1 MKKEN
6 KVKIDKNQDSAIIN
20 EKNEQLVK
28 VKAFSITKFII
39 KLFAAAILIA
49 FALLIFINQE
59 EAQFAVLLITGCVC
73 AIAAIVRVVPLL
85 RTLKTHQARLVSF
98 GEIVF
103 HLLIGALLI
112 VASFAYLE
120 NPNAGFGL
128 FVNENFH
135 LALAIILYTRA
146 LAYFWIT
153 VLYKEKT
160 TKFNFWLHIIVMTLA
175 VLFAALRELS
185 AYHIAIALAIISLI
199 ASLYLIVES
208 GGGYWKYRKSIANA
222 KKKEEKYHKED
233 GLNAPAK
240 DESKIINEIDPSI
253 VPNDE
258 PVSDSSIVS

>member
-1 MKKEN
+1 MKKN
-6 KVKIDKNQDSAIIN
+6 KVKLDNNQESAVIN

-28 VKAFSITKFII
+28 VKAFSISKFII

-49 FALLIFINQE
+49 FAVLIFVNQE

-73 AIAAIVRVVPLL
+73 AIAAIVRIVPLL
-85 RTLKTHQARLVSF
+85 RTLKTHQARLISF
-98 GEIVF
+98 CEISL
-103 HLLIGALLI
+103 HLVIGALLI
-112 VASFAYLE
+112 FASFAYL
-120 NPNAGFGL
+120 NDPKAGFGL

-135 LALAIILYTRA
+135 LVIAIILYTRA
-146 LAYFWIT
+146 VAYFWIT

-160 TKFNFWLHIIVMTLA
+160 TKFNFWLHIIAMTLA

-185 AYHIAIALAIISLI
+185 AYHIAIALAVISLI

-222 KKKEEKYHKED
+222 KKKEEEHYHKED
-233 GLNAPAK
+233 EIQAPSK
-240 DESKIINEIDPSI
+240 DESKIINEINPAI

-258 PVSDSSIVS
+258 PTSDSSIVS